1 MKYLYN
7 SIRHSAESVLSA
19 SNFWIWDNQNTITS
33 FIALILICRVN
44 RKKDDRL
51 ILIARGRNKIV
62 FFNQISPRVW
72 FYDEWK
78 PDVLVHFSLFSLRPH
93 HIKIQDIQT
102 ANGKAENVCKIMPWS
117 ELRVI
122 DISWFPLFLP
132 FLETALSLLEHV
144 LNSFM
149 KNVPI
154 IDAHSSSHN
163 AREIYKFFA
172 FKYWVINI
180 IRYYL

>member
-7 SIRHSAESVLSA
+7 SIRHSSENVLSA

-51 ILIARGRNKIV
+51 ILIARGRNKI
-62 FFNQISPRVW
+62 FFSIKSLRMFDFMMN
-72 FYDEWK
+72 EK
-78 PDVLVHFSLFSLRPH
+78 PDVLMHFSPSSVRPYD
-93 HIKIQDIQT
+93 IKIQDIQE
-102 ANGKAENVCKIMPWS
+102 ENVCKIMPWA